1 MSDTFSEYF
10 ENFRPGVGFGLQYQL
25 PVGPARV
32 DFAFNPDQDSDRDE
46 DFFVFHF
53 SVGMAF

>member
-1 MSDTFSEYF
+1 MSDTFSQYF
-10 ENFRPGVGFGLQYQL
+10 KDFRTGVGFGLQYQL

-32 DFAFNPDQDSDRDE
+32 DFAFNPDQDTDRDE